1 MKQIKR
7 WSGLAL
13 TAVLLLSLTA
23 VPGVQAEEAP
33 IPITGLEQLDG
44 IQSGSYQ
51 LAADLTIPENVILT
65 VPSDVAIIID
75 LNGHTVSK
83 PSGTGRI
90 LENAGNVTINDSSA
104 EKTGLVSSYRN
115 NIGNTG
121 TMVINGGTFETHCN
135 VGGSTLYN
143 DVGGTMTINECVVNA
158 DFFAI
163 NNEGDMVING
173 GEFHSTSTNE
183 PGTFAYCVRNYA
195 NMTINDATITGIQ
208 GALASASGVL
218 TVYDGHFSTE
228 WGNSRSFYAL
238 YIAGEKD
245 VVTGYIYGGTY
256 SSPKYAI
263 YIGNDNKGGDGGI
276 NADATTFVYGGT
288 YNGGISAI
296 YRAQQTGNPYV
307 SGGTFRKGEASN
319 DAPDPV
325 VEDYMAEGCVY
336 DDTTGQVTDP
346 RIFSVAFDTERVTLS
361 QGGSM
366 MLQAT
371 VDAGADAD
379 TTVSFS
385 SDNTAVATVAPNGLL
400 TAVSAGN
407 AVITATV
414 GDKSA
419 VCPVVVVGTPQL
431 PAVDPEK
438 PVDKV
443 EVGVAGD
450 SAEVIDDTLTQ
461 VVEKVLS
468 DMDIGEAVDDTTKA
482 AIKEAVEQDKPITI
496 VIKTES
502 LSSSQVDAGDAV
514 KVEAAAGADAEV
526 AQYLDI
532 SMILQADGQEIGTL
546 NRLTRPITVQVA
558 IPEDMLADGR
568 TFCVI
573 RVHHGVAEKLNTV
586 VRDGVASFETDRFS
600 TYVLVYEDA
609 PSSGSSE
616 TSPETSAPT
625 GSSVPSAPSTPSTP
639 PTGRQN
645 MWPVVL
651 AASLL
656 ALSAA
661 LAAVAGRRNR
671 KADHVK

>member
-1 MKQIKR
+1 MKRMKR
-7 WSGLAL
+7 WGGLAVTL
-13 TAVLLLSLTA
+13 ALLLGLAA
-23 VPGVQAEEAP
+23 VPGVQAEDEP
-33 IPITGLEQLDG
+33 IQITGLEQLDG

-51 LAADLTIPENVILT
+51 LAANLTIPENVILT
-65 VPSDVAIIID
+65 VPSDVTITID

-83 PSGTGRI
+83 PTGTGRI
-90 LENAGNVTINDSSA
+90 LENAGNVTINDSSTD
-104 EKTGLVSSYRN
+104 KSGLVSAYRN
-115 NIGNTG
+115 NVGNTG

-135 VGGSTLYN
+135 VGGTTLYN
-143 DVGGTMTINECVVNA
+143 GVGGTMTINGCVVNA

-163 NNEGDMVING
+163 NNEGDMEING

-218 TVYDGHFSTE
+218 KVYDGHFSTE

-238 YIAGEKD
+238 YIAGEQD

-307 SGGTFRKGEASN
+307 SGGTFRKGEAPN
-319 DAPDPV
+319 DTPDPV
-325 VEDYMAEGCVY
+325 VEGYMAEGCVY
-336 DDTTGQVTDP
+336 DAATGKVTDP
-346 RIFSVAFDTERVTLS
+346 RIFSVAFDTELVTLAE
-361 QGGSM
+361 GGSM

-371 VDAGADAD
+371 VEAGADAD
-379 TTVSFS
+379 KTVSFS

-407 AVITATV
+407 AVITATA

-419 VCPVVVVGTPQL
+419 SCSVVVVGTPQL
-431 PAVDPEK
+431 PTVDPEK
-438 PVDKV
+438 PAEKI
-443 EVGVAGD
+443 EIGVADG

-461 VVEKVLS
+461 IVGKVLN
-468 DMDIGEAVDDTTKA
+468 DMDIGEAVDDQTKA

-496 VIKTES
+496 VIKTET
-502 LSSSQVDAGDAV
+502 LAPSQVDADDAA
-514 KVEAAAGADAEV
+514 KTEAVAGAGADV

-532 SMILQADGQEIGTL
+532 SMILQADGREIGTL
-546 NRLTRPITVQVA
+546 NRLVGSITVQVA
-558 IPEDMLADGR
+558 IPADLLADDR
-568 TFCVI
+568 VFYVV
-573 RVHHGVAEKLNTV
+573 RVHDGVAEKLDTV
-586 VRDGVASFETDRFS
+586 VQDGVASFETDRFS
-600 TYVLVYEDA
+600 TYALLYESTSLPGDSDA
-609 PSSGSSE
+609 
-616 TSPETSAPT
+616 
-625 GSSVPSAPSTPSTP
+625 SVPADSSTPSIPSTPT
-639 PTGRQN
+639 TGRQD

-651 AASLL
+651 AAVLM

-661 LAAVAGRRNR
+661 LAVVAGRRNR
-671 KADHVK
+671 KASQMK

>member
-1 MKQIKR
+1 MKRMKR
-7 WSGLAL
+7 WGGLAVTL
-13 TAVLLLSLTA
+13 ALLLGLAA
-23 VPGVQAEEAP
+23 VPGVQAEDEP
-33 IPITGLEQLDG
+33 IQITGLEQLDG

-51 LAADLTIPENVILT
+51 LAANLTIPENVILT
-65 VPSDVAIIID
+65 VPSDVTITID

-83 PSGTGRI
+83 PTGTGRI
-90 LENAGNVTINDSSA
+90 LENAGNVTINDSSTD
-104 EKTGLVSSYRN
+104 KSGLVSAYRN
-115 NIGNTG
+115 NVGNTG

-135 VGGSTLYN
+135 VGGTTLYN
-143 DVGGTMTINECVVNA
+143 GVGGTMTINGCVVNA

-163 NNEGDMVING
+163 NNEGDMEING

-208 GALASASGVL
+208 GALASASGFL
-218 TVYDGHFSTE
+218 KVYDGHFSTE

-238 YIAGEKD
+238 YIAGEQD

-307 SGGTFRKGEASN
+307 SGGTFRKGEAPN
-319 DAPDPV
+319 DTPDPV
-325 VEDYMAEGCVY
+325 VEGYMAEGCVY
-336 DDTTGQVTDP
+336 DAATGKVSDP
-346 RIFSVAFDTERVTLS
+346 RIFSVAFDTELVTLAE
-361 QGGSM
+361 GGSM

-371 VDAGADAD
+371 VEAGADAD
-379 TTVSFS
+379 KTVSFS

-419 VCPVVVVGTPQL
+419 SCSVVVVGTPQL
-431 PAVDPEK
+431 PTVDPEK
-438 PVDKV
+438 PAEKV
-443 EVGVAGD
+443 EIGVADG

-461 VVEKVLS
+461 IVGKVLN
-468 DMDIGEAVDDTTKA
+468 DMDIGEAVDDQTKA

-496 VIKTES
+496 VIKTET
-502 LSSSQVDAGDAV
+502 LAPSQVDADDAA
-514 KVEAAAGADAEV
+514 KTEAVAGAGADV

-532 SMILQADGQEIGTL
+532 SMILQADGREIGTL
-546 NRLTRPITVQVA
+546 NRLVGSITVQVA
-558 IPEDMLADGR
+558 IPADLLADDR
-568 TFCVI
+568 VFYVV
-573 RVHHGVAEKLNTV
+573 RVHDGVAEKLDTV
-586 VRDGVASFETDRFS
+586 VQDGVASFETDRFS
-600 TYVLVYEDA
+600 TYALLYESTSLPGDSDA
-609 PSSGSSE
+609 
-616 TSPETSAPT
+616 
-625 GSSVPSAPSTPSTP
+625 SVPADSSTPSIPSTPT
-639 PTGRQN
+639 TGRQD

-651 AASLL
+651 AAVLM

-661 LAAVAGRRNR
+661 LAVVAGRRNR
-671 KADHVK
+671 KASQMK

>member
-1 MKQIKR
+1 MKRMKR
-7 WSGLAL
+7 WGGLAVTL
-13 TAVLLLSLTA
+13 ALLLGLAA
-23 VPGVQAEEAP
+23 VPGVQAEDEP
-33 IPITGLEQLDG
+33 IQITGLEQLDG

-51 LAADLTIPENVILT
+51 LAANLTIPENVILT
-65 VPSDVAIIID
+65 VPSDVTITID

-83 PSGTGRI
+83 PTGTGRI
-90 LENAGNVTINDSSA
+90 LENAGNVTINDSSTD
-104 EKTGLVSSYRN
+104 KSGLVSAYRN
-115 NIGNTG
+115 NVGNTG

-135 VGGSTLYN
+135 VGGTTLYN
-143 DVGGTMTINECVVNA
+143 GVGGTMTINGCVVNA

-163 NNEGDMVING
+163 NNEGDMEING

-218 TVYDGHFSTE
+218 KVYDGHFSTE

-238 YIAGEKD
+238 YIAGEQD

-307 SGGTFRKGEASN
+307 SGGTFRKGEAPN
-319 DAPDPV
+319 DTPDPV
-325 VEDYMAEGCVY
+325 VEGYMAEGCVY
-336 DDTTGQVTDP
+336 DAATGKVSDP
-346 RIFSVAFDTERVTLS
+346 RIFSVAFDTDLVTLAE
-361 QGGSM
+361 GGSM

-371 VDAGADAD
+371 VEAGADAD
-379 TTVSFS
+379 KTVSFS

-419 VCPVVVVGTPQL
+419 SCSVVVVGTPQL
-431 PAVDPEK
+431 PTVDPEK
-438 PVDKV
+438 PAEKV
-443 EVGVAGD
+443 EIGVADG

-461 VVEKVLS
+461 IVGKVLN
-468 DMDIGEAVDDTTKA
+468 DMDIGEAVDDQTKA

-496 VIKTES
+496 VIKTET
-502 LSSSQVDAGDAV
+502 LAPSQVDADDAA
-514 KVEAAAGADAEV
+514 KTEAVAGAGADV

-532 SMILQADGQEIGTL
+532 SMILQADGREIGTL
-546 NRLTRPITVQVA
+546 NRLVGSITVQVA
-558 IPEDMLADGR
+558 IPADLLADDR
-568 TFCVI
+568 VFYVV
-573 RVHHGVAEKLNTV
+573 RVHDGVAEKLDTV
-586 VRDGVASFETDRFS
+586 VQDGVASFETDRFS
-600 TYVLVYEDA
+600 TYALLYESTSLPGDSDA
-609 PSSGSSE
+609 
-616 TSPETSAPT
+616 
-625 GSSVPSAPSTPSTP
+625 SVPADSSTPSIPSTPT
-639 PTGRQN
+639 TGRQD

-651 AASLL
+651 AAVLM

-661 LAAVAGRRNR
+661 LAVVAGRRNR
-671 KADHVK
+671 KASQMK

>member
-1 MKQIKR
+1 MKRMKR
-7 WSGLAL
+7 WGGLAVTL
-13 TAVLLLSLTA
+13 ALLLGLAA
-23 VPGVQAEEAP
+23 VPGVQAEDEP
-33 IPITGLEQLDG
+33 IQITGLEQLDG

-51 LAADLTIPENVILT
+51 LAANLTIPENVILT
-65 VPSDVAIIID
+65 VPSDVTITID

-83 PSGTGRI
+83 PTGTGRI
-90 LENAGNVTINDSSA
+90 LENAGNVTINDSSTD
-104 EKTGLVSSYRN
+104 KSGLVSAYRN
-115 NIGNTG
+115 NVGNTG

-135 VGGSTLYN
+135 VGGTTLYN
-143 DVGGTMTINECVVNA
+143 GVGGTMTINGCVVNA

-163 NNEGDMVING
+163 NNEGDMEING

-218 TVYDGHFSTE
+218 KVYDGHFSTE

-238 YIAGEKD
+238 YIAGEQD

-307 SGGTFRKGEASN
+307 SGGTFRKGEAPN
-319 DAPDPV
+319 DTPDPV
-325 VEDYMAEGCVY
+325 VEGYMAEGCVY
-336 DDTTGQVTDP
+336 DAATGKVSDP
-346 RIFSVAFDTERVTLS
+346 RIFSVAFDTELVTLAE
-361 QGGSM
+361 GGSM

-371 VDAGADAD
+371 VEAGADAD
-379 TTVSFS
+379 KTVSFS

-407 AVITATV
+407 AVITATA

-419 VCPVVVVGTPQL
+419 SCSVVVVGTPQL
-431 PAVDPEK
+431 PTVDPEK
-438 PVDKV
+438 PAEKI
-443 EVGVAGD
+443 EIGVADG

-461 VVEKVLS
+461 IVGKVLN
-468 DMDIGEAVDDTTKA
+468 DMDIGEAVDDQTKA

-496 VIKTES
+496 VIKTET
-502 LSSSQVDAGDAV
+502 LAPSQVDADDAA
-514 KVEAAAGADAEV
+514 KTEAVAGAGADV

-532 SMILQADGQEIGTL
+532 SMILQADGREIGTL
-546 NRLTRPITVQVA
+546 NRLVGSITVQVA
-558 IPEDMLADGR
+558 IPADLLADDR
-568 TFCVI
+568 VFYVV
-573 RVHHGVAEKLNTV
+573 RVHDGVAEKLDTV
-586 VRDGVASFETDRFS
+586 VQDGVASFETDRFS
-600 TYVLVYEDA
+600 TYALLYESTSLPGDSDA
-609 PSSGSSE
+609 
-616 TSPETSAPT
+616 
-625 GSSVPSAPSTPSTP
+625 SVPADSSTPSIPSTPT
-639 PTGRQN
+639 TGRQD

-651 AASLL
+651 AAVLM

-661 LAAVAGRRNR
+661 LAVVAGRRNR
-671 KADHVK
+671 KASQMK

>member
-1 MKQIKR
+1 MKRMKR
-7 WSGLAL
+7 WGGLAVTL
-13 TAVLLLSLTA
+13 ALLLGLAA
-23 VPGVQAEEAP
+23 VPGVQAEDEP
-33 IPITGLEQLDG
+33 IQITGLEQLDG

-51 LAADLTIPENVILT
+51 LAANLTIPENVILT
-65 VPSDVAIIID
+65 VPSDVTITID

-83 PSGTGRI
+83 PTGTGRI
-90 LENAGNVTINDSSA
+90 LENAGNVTINDSSTD
-104 EKTGLVSSYRN
+104 KSGLVSAYRN
-115 NIGNTG
+115 NVGNTG

-135 VGGSTLYN
+135 VGGTTLYN
-143 DVGGTMTINECVVNA
+143 GVGGTMTINGCVVNA

-163 NNEGDMVING
+163 NNEGDMEING

-218 TVYDGHFSTE
+218 KVYDGHFSTE

-238 YIAGEKD
+238 YIAGEQD

-307 SGGTFRKGEASN
+307 SGGTFRKGEAPN
-319 DAPDPV
+319 DTPDPV
-325 VEDYMAEGCVY
+325 VEGYMAEGCVY
-336 DDTTGQVTDP
+336 DAATGKVSDP
-346 RIFSVAFDTERVTLS
+346 RIFSVAFDTELVTLAE
-361 QGGSM
+361 GGSM

-371 VDAGADAD
+371 VEAGADAD
-379 TTVSFS
+379 KTVSFS

-407 AVITATV
+407 AVITATA

-419 VCPVVVVGTPQL
+419 SCSVVVVGTPQL
-431 PAVDPEK
+431 PTVDPEK
-438 PVDKV
+438 PAEKV
-443 EVGVAGD
+443 EIGVADG

-461 VVEKVLS
+461 IVGKVLN
-468 DMDIGEAVDDTTKA
+468 DMDIGEAVDDQTKA

-496 VIKTES
+496 VIKTET
-502 LSSSQVDAGDAV
+502 LAPSQVDADDAA
-514 KVEAAAGADAEV
+514 KTEAVAGAGAEV

-532 SMILQADGQEIGTL
+532 SMILQADGREIGTL
-546 NRLTRPITVQVA
+546 NRLVGSITVQVA
-558 IPEDMLADGR
+558 IPADLLADDR
-568 TFCVI
+568 VFYVV
-573 RVHHGVAEKLNTV
+573 RVHDGVAEKLDTV
-586 VRDGVASFETDRFS
+586 VQDGVASFETDRFS
-600 TYVLVYEDA
+600 TYALLYESTSLPGDSDA
-609 PSSGSSE
+609 
-616 TSPETSAPT
+616 
-625 GSSVPSAPSTPSTP
+625 SVPADSSTPSIPSTPT
-639 PTGRQN
+639 TGRQD

-651 AASLL
+651 AAVLM

-661 LAAVAGRRNR
+661 LAVVAGRRNR
-671 KADHVK
+671 KASQMK

>member
-1 MKQIKR
+1 MKR
-7 WSGLAL
+7 WGGLAVTL
-13 TAVLLLSLTA
+13 ALLLGLAA
-23 VPGVQAEEAP
+23 VPGVQAEDEP
-33 IPITGLEQLDG
+33 IQITGLEQLDG

-51 LAADLTIPENVILT
+51 LAANLTIPENVILT
-65 VPSDVAIIID
+65 VPSDVTITID

-83 PSGTGRI
+83 PTGTGRI
-90 LENAGNVTINDSSA
+90 LENAGNVTINDSSTD
-104 EKTGLVSSYRN
+104 KSGLVSAYRN
-115 NIGNTG
+115 NVGNTG

-135 VGGSTLYN
+135 VGGTTLYN
-143 DVGGTMTINECVVNA
+143 GVGGTMTINGCVVNA

-163 NNEGDMVING
+163 NNEGDMEING

-218 TVYDGHFSTE
+218 KVYDGHFSTE

-238 YIAGEKD
+238 YIAGEQD

-307 SGGTFRKGEASN
+307 SGGTFRKGEAPN
-319 DAPDPV
+319 DTPDPV
-325 VEDYMAEGCVY
+325 VEGYMAEGCVY
-336 DDTTGQVTDP
+336 DAATGKVTDP
-346 RIFSVAFDTERVTLS
+346 RIFSVAFDTELVTLAE
-361 QGGSM
+361 GGSM

-371 VDAGADAD
+371 VEAGADAD
-379 TTVSFS
+379 KTVSFS

-407 AVITATV
+407 AVITATA

-419 VCPVVVVGTPQL
+419 SCSVVVVGTPQL
-431 PAVDPEK
+431 PTVDPEK
-438 PVDKV
+438 PAEKV
-443 EVGVAGD
+443 EIGVADG

-461 VVEKVLS
+461 IVGKVLN
-468 DMDIGEAVDDTTKA
+468 DMDIGEAVDDQTKA

-496 VIKTES
+496 VIKTET
-502 LSSSQVDAGDAV
+502 LAPSQVDADDAA
-514 KVEAAAGADAEV
+514 KTEAVAGAGADV

-532 SMILQADGQEIGTL
+532 SMILQADGREIGTL
-546 NRLTRPITVQVA
+546 NRLVGSITVQVA
-558 IPEDMLADGR
+558 IPADLLADDR
-568 TFCVI
+568 VFYVV
-573 RVHHGVAEKLNTV
+573 RVHDGVAEKLDTV
-586 VRDGVASFETDRFS
+586 VQDGVASFETDRFS
-600 TYVLVYEDA
+600 TYALLYESTSLPGDSDA
-609 PSSGSSE
+609 
-616 TSPETSAPT
+616 
-625 GSSVPSAPSTPSTP
+625 SVPADSSTPSIPSTPT
-639 PTGRQN
+639 TGRQD

-651 AASLL
+651 AAVLM

-661 LAAVAGRRNR
+661 LAVVAGRRNR
-671 KADHVK
+671 KASQMK

>member
-1 MKQIKR
+1 MKRMKR
-7 WSGLAL
+7 WGGLAVTL
-13 TAVLLLSLTA
+13 ALLLGLAA
-23 VPGVQAEEAP
+23 VPGVQAEDEP
-33 IPITGLEQLDG
+33 IQITGLEQLDG

-51 LAADLTIPENVILT
+51 LAANLTIPENVILT
-65 VPSDVAIIID
+65 VPSDVTITID

-83 PSGTGRI
+83 PTGTGRI
-90 LENAGNVTINDSSA
+90 LENAGNVTINDSSTD
-104 EKTGLVSSYRN
+104 KSGLVSAYRN
-115 NIGNTG
+115 NVGNTG

-135 VGGSTLYN
+135 VGGTTLYN
-143 DVGGTMTINECVVNA
+143 GVGGTMTINGCVVNA

-163 NNEGDMVING
+163 NNEGDMEING

-218 TVYDGHFSTE
+218 KVYDGHFSTE

-238 YIAGEKD
+238 YIAGEQD

-307 SGGTFRKGEASN
+307 SGGTFRKGEAPN
-319 DAPDPV
+319 DTPDPV
-325 VEDYMAEGCVY
+325 VEGYMAEGCVY
-336 DDTTGQVTDP
+336 DAATGKVTDP
-346 RIFSVAFDTERVTLS
+346 RIFSVAFDTELVTLAE
-361 QGGSM
+361 GGSM

-371 VDAGADAD
+371 VEAGADAD
-379 TTVSFS
+379 KTVSFS

-407 AVITATV
+407 AVITATA

-419 VCPVVVVGTPQL
+419 SCSVVVVGTPQL
-431 PAVDPEK
+431 PTVDPEK
-438 PVDKV
+438 PAEKI
-443 EVGVAGD
+443 EIGVADG

-461 VVEKVLS
+461 IVGKVLN
-468 DMDIGEAVDDTTKA
+468 DMDIGEAVDDQTKA

-496 VIKTES
+496 VIKTET
-502 LSSSQVDAGDAV
+502 LAPSQVDADDAA
-514 KVEAAAGADAEV
+514 KTEAVAGAGAEV

-532 SMILQADGQEIGTL
+532 SMILQADGREIGTL
-546 NRLTRPITVQVA
+546 NRLVGSITVQVA
-558 IPEDMLADGR
+558 IPADLLADDR
-568 TFCVI
+568 VFYVV
-573 RVHHGVAEKLNTV
+573 RVHDGVAEKLDTV
-586 VRDGVASFETDRFS
+586 VQDGVASFETDRFS
-600 TYVLVYEDA
+600 TYALLYESTSLPGDSDA
-609 PSSGSSE
+609 
-616 TSPETSAPT
+616 
-625 GSSVPSAPSTPSTP
+625 SVPADSSTPSIPSTPT
-639 PTGRQN
+639 TGRQD

-651 AASLL
+651 AAVLM

-661 LAAVAGRRNR
+661 LAVVAGRRNR
-671 KADHVK
+671 KASQMK

>member
-1 MKQIKR
+1 MKRMKR
-7 WSGLAL
+7 WGGLAVTL
-13 TAVLLLSLTA
+13 ALLLGLAA
-23 VPGVQAEEAP
+23 VPGVQAEDEP
-33 IPITGLEQLDG
+33 IQITGLEQLDG

-51 LAADLTIPENVILT
+51 LAANLTIPENVILT
-65 VPSDVAIIID
+65 VPSDVTITID

-83 PSGTGRI
+83 PTGTGRI
-90 LENAGNVTINDSSA
+90 LENAGNVTINDSSTD
-104 EKTGLVSSYRN
+104 KSGLVSAYRN
-115 NIGNTG
+115 NVGNTG

-135 VGGSTLYN
+135 VGGTTLYN
-143 DVGGTMTINECVVNA
+143 GVGGTMTINGCVVNA

-163 NNEGDMVING
+163 NNEGDMEING

-218 TVYDGHFSTE
+218 KVYDGHFSTE

-238 YIAGEKD
+238 YIAGEQD

-288 YNGGISAI
+288 YNGGISAT

-307 SGGTFRKGEASN
+307 SGGTFRKGEAPN
-319 DAPDPV
+319 DTPDPV
-325 VEDYMAEGCVY
+325 VEGYMAEGCVY
-336 DDTTGQVTDP
+336 DAATGKVSDP
-346 RIFSVAFDTERVTLS
+346 RIFSVAFDTELVTLAE
-361 QGGSM
+361 GGSM

-371 VDAGADAD
+371 VEAGADAD
-379 TTVSFS
+379 KTVSFS

-419 VCPVVVVGTPQL
+419 SCSVVVVGTPQL
-431 PAVDPEK
+431 PTVDPEK
-438 PVDKV
+438 PAEKV
-443 EVGVAGD
+443 EIGVADG

-461 VVEKVLS
+461 IVGKVLN
-468 DMDIGEAVDDTTKA
+468 DMDIGEAVDDQTKA

-496 VIKTES
+496 VIKTET
-502 LSSSQVDAGDAV
+502 LAPSQVDADDAA
-514 KVEAAAGADAEV
+514 KTEAVAGAGADV

-532 SMILQADGQEIGTL
+532 SMILQADGREIGTL
-546 NRLTRPITVQVA
+546 NRLVGSITVQVA
-558 IPEDMLADGR
+558 IPADLLADDR
-568 TFCVI
+568 VFYVV
-573 RVHHGVAEKLNTV
+573 RVHDGVAEKLDTV
-586 VRDGVASFETDRFS
+586 VQDGVASFETDRFS
-600 TYVLVYEDA
+600 TYALLYESTSLPGDSDA
-609 PSSGSSE
+609 
-616 TSPETSAPT
+616 
-625 GSSVPSAPSTPSTP
+625 SVPADSSTPSIPSTPT
-639 PTGRQN
+639 TGRQD

-651 AASLL
+651 AAVLM

-661 LAAVAGRRNR
+661 LAVVAGRRNR
-671 KADHVK
+671 KASQMK

>member
-1 MKQIKR
+1 MKRMKR
-7 WSGLAL
+7 WGGLAVTL
-13 TAVLLLSLTA
+13 ALLLGLAA
-23 VPGVQAEEAP
+23 VPGVQAEDEP
-33 IPITGLEQLDG
+33 IQITGLEQLDG

-51 LAADLTIPENVILT
+51 LAANLTIPENVILT
-65 VPSDVAIIID
+65 VPSDVTITID

-83 PSGTGRI
+83 PTGTGRI
-90 LENAGNVTINDSSA
+90 LENAGNVTINDSSTD
-104 EKTGLVSSYRN
+104 KSGLVSAYRN
-115 NIGNTG
+115 NVGNTG

-135 VGGSTLYN
+135 VGGTTLYN
-143 DVGGTMTINECVVNA
+143 GVGGTMTINGCVVNA

-163 NNEGDMVING
+163 NNEGDMEING

-218 TVYDGHFSTE
+218 KVYDGHFSTE

-238 YIAGEKD
+238 YIAGEQD

-307 SGGTFRKGEASN
+307 SGGTFRKGEAPN
-319 DAPDPV
+319 DTADPV
-325 VEDYMAEGCVY
+325 VEGYMAEGCVY
-336 DDTTGQVTDP
+336 DAATGKVSDP
-346 RIFSVAFDTERVTLS
+346 RIFSVAFDTELVTLAE
-361 QGGSM
+361 GGSM

-371 VDAGADAD
+371 VEAGADAD
-379 TTVSFS
+379 KTVSFS

-419 VCPVVVVGTPQL
+419 SCSVVVVGTPQL
-431 PAVDPEK
+431 PTVDPEK
-438 PVDKV
+438 PAEKV
-443 EVGVAGD
+443 EIGVADG

-461 VVEKVLS
+461 IVGKVLN
-468 DMDIGEAVDDTTKA
+468 DMDIGEAVDDQTKA

-496 VIKTES
+496 VIKTET
-502 LSSSQVDAGDAV
+502 LAPSQVDADDAA
-514 KVEAAAGADAEV
+514 KTEAVAGAGADV

-532 SMILQADGQEIGTL
+532 SMILQADGREIGTL
-546 NRLTRPITVQVA
+546 NRLVGSITVQVA
-558 IPEDMLADGR
+558 IPADLLADDR
-568 TFCVI
+568 VFYVV
-573 RVHHGVAEKLNTV
+573 RVHDGVAEKLDTV
-586 VRDGVASFETDRFS
+586 VQDGVASFETDRFS
-600 TYVLVYEDA
+600 TYALLYESTSLPGDSDA
-609 PSSGSSE
+609 
-616 TSPETSAPT
+616 
-625 GSSVPSAPSTPSTP
+625 SVPADSSTPSIPSTPT
-639 PTGRQN
+639 TGRQD

-651 AASLL
+651 AAVLM

-661 LAAVAGRRNR
+661 LAVVAGRRNR
-671 KADHVK
+671 KASQMK

>member
-1 MKQIKR
+1 MKRMKR
-7 WSGLAL
+7 WGGLAVTL
-13 TAVLLLSLTA
+13 ALLLGLAA
-23 VPGVQAEEAP
+23 VPGVQAEDEP
-33 IPITGLEQLDG
+33 IQITGLEQLDG

-51 LAADLTIPENVILT
+51 LAANLTIPENVILT
-65 VPSDVAIIID
+65 VPSDVTITID

-83 PSGTGRI
+83 PTGTGRI
-90 LENAGNVTINDSSA
+90 LENAGNVTINDSSTD
-104 EKTGLVSSYRN
+104 KSGLVSAYRN
-115 NIGNTG
+115 NVGNTG

-135 VGGSTLYN
+135 VGGTTLYN
-143 DVGGTMTINECVVNA
+143 GVGGTMTINGCVVNA

-163 NNEGDMVING
+163 NNEGDMEING

-218 TVYDGHFSTE
+218 KVYDGHFSTE

-238 YIAGEKD
+238 YIAGEQD

-307 SGGTFRKGEASN
+307 SGGTFRKGEAPN
-319 DAPDPV
+319 DTPDPV
-325 VEDYMAEGCVY
+325 VEGYMAEGCVY
-336 DDTTGQVTDP
+336 DAATGKVSDP
-346 RIFSVAFDTERVTLS
+346 RIFSVAFDTELVTLAE
-361 QGGSM
+361 GGSM

-371 VDAGADAD
+371 VEAGADAD
-379 TTVSFS
+379 KTVSFS

-419 VCPVVVVGTPQL
+419 SCSVVVVGTPQL
-431 PAVDPEK
+431 PTVDPEK
-438 PVDKV
+438 PAEKV
-443 EVGVAGD
+443 EIGVADG

-461 VVEKVLS
+461 IVGKVLN
-468 DMDIGEAVDDTTKA
+468 DMDIGEAVDDQTKA

-496 VIKTES
+496 VIKTET
-502 LSSSQVDAGDAV
+502 LAPSQVDADDAA
-514 KVEAAAGADAEV
+514 KTEAVAGAGADV

-532 SMILQADGQEIGTL
+532 SMILQADGRELGTL
-546 NRLTRPITVQVA
+546 NRLVGSITVQVA
-558 IPEDMLADGR
+558 IPADLLADDR
-568 TFCVI
+568 VFYVV
-573 RVHHGVAEKLNTV
+573 RVHDGVAEKLDTV
-586 VRDGVASFETDRFS
+586 VQDGVASFETDRFS
-600 TYVLVYEDA
+600 TYALLYESTSLPGDSDA
-609 PSSGSSE
+609 
-616 TSPETSAPT
+616 
-625 GSSVPSAPSTPSTP
+625 SVPADSSTPSIPSTPT
-639 PTGRQN
+639 TGRQD

-651 AASLL
+651 AAVLM

-661 LAAVAGRRNR
+661 LAVVAGRRNR
-671 KADHVK
+671 KASQMK

>member
-1 MKQIKR
+1 MKRMKR
-7 WSGLAL
+7 WGGLAVTL
-13 TAVLLLSLTA
+13 ALLLGLAA
-23 VPGVQAEEAP
+23 VPGVQAEDEP
-33 IPITGLEQLDG
+33 IQITGLEQLDG

-51 LAADLTIPENVILT
+51 LAANLTIPENVILT
-65 VPSDVAIIID
+65 VPSDVTITID

-83 PSGTGRI
+83 PTGTGRI
-90 LENAGNVTINDSSA
+90 LENAGNVTINDSSTD
-104 EKTGLVSSYRN
+104 KSGLVSAYRN
-115 NIGNTG
+115 NVGNTG

-135 VGGSTLYN
+135 VGGTTLYN
-143 DVGGTMTINECVVNA
+143 GVGGTMTINGCVVNA

-163 NNEGDMVING
+163 NNEGDMEING

-218 TVYDGHFSTE
+218 KVYDGHFSTE

-238 YIAGEKD
+238 YIAGEQD

-307 SGGTFRKGEASN
+307 SGGTFRKGEAPN
-319 DAPDPV
+319 DTPDPV
-325 VEDYMAEGCVY
+325 VEGYMAEGCVY
-336 DDTTGQVTDP
+336 DAATGKVSDP
-346 RIFSVAFDTERVTLS
+346 RIFSVAFDTELVTLAE
-361 QGGSM
+361 GGSM

-371 VDAGADAD
+371 VEAGADAD
-379 TTVSFS
+379 KTVSFS

-419 VCPVVVVGTPQL
+419 SCSVVVVGTPQL
-431 PAVDPEK
+431 PTVDPEK
-438 PVDKV
+438 PAEKV
-443 EVGVAGD
+443 EIGVADG

-461 VVEKVLS
+461 IVGKVLN
-468 DMDIGEAVDDTTKA
+468 DMDIGEAVDDQTKA

-496 VIKTES
+496 VIKTET
-502 LSSSQVDAGDAV
+502 LAPSQVDADDAA
-514 KVEAAAGADAEV
+514 KTEAVAGAGADV

-532 SMILQADGQEIGTL
+532 SMILQADGREIGTL
-546 NRLTRPITVQVA
+546 NRLVGSITVQVA
-558 IPEDMLADGR
+558 IPADLLADDR
-568 TFCVI
+568 VFYVV
-573 RVHHGVAEKLNTV
+573 RVHDGVAEKLDTV
-586 VRDGVASFETDRFS
+586 VQDGVASFETDRFS
-600 TYVLVYEDA
+600 TYALLYESTSLPGDSDA
-609 PSSGSSE
+609 
-616 TSPETSAPT
+616 
-625 GSSVPSAPSTPSTP
+625 SVPARFVHAFDPLDSDH
-639 PTGRQN
+639 R
-645 MWPVVL
+645 
-651 AASLL
+651 AAGY
-656 ALSAA
+656 
-661 LAAVAGRRNR
+661 VAGRSGRCLDGSECCLGGSR
-671 KADHVK
+671 RPPEP

>member
-1 MKQIKR
+1 MKRMKR
-7 WSGLAL
+7 WGGLAVTL
-13 TAVLLLSLTA
+13 ALLLGLAA
-23 VPGVQAEEAP
+23 VPGVQAEDEP
-33 IPITGLEQLDG
+33 IQITGLEQLDG

-51 LAADLTIPENVILT
+51 LAANLTIPENVILT
-65 VPSDVAIIID
+65 VPSDVTITID

-83 PSGTGRI
+83 PTGTGRI
-90 LENAGNVTINDSSA
+90 LENAGNVTINDSSTD
-104 EKTGLVSSYRN
+104 KSGLVSAYRN
-115 NIGNTG
+115 NVGNTG

-135 VGGSTLYN
+135 VGGTTLYN
-143 DVGGTMTINECVVNA
+143 GVGGTMTINGCVVNA

-163 NNEGDMVING
+163 NNEGDMEING

-195 NMTINDATITGIQ
+195 KMTINDATITGIQ

-218 TVYDGHFSTE
+218 KVYDGHFSTE

-238 YIAGEKD
+238 YIAGEQD

-307 SGGTFRKGEASN
+307 SGGTFRKGEAPN
-319 DAPDPV
+319 DTPDPV
-325 VEDYMAEGCVY
+325 VEGYMAEGCVY
-336 DDTTGQVTDP
+336 DAATGKVTDP
-346 RIFSVAFDTERVTLS
+346 RIFSVAFDTELVTLAE
-361 QGGSM
+361 GGSM

-371 VDAGADAD
+371 VEAGADAD
-379 TTVSFS
+379 KTVSFS

-407 AVITATV
+407 AVITATA

-419 VCPVVVVGTPQL
+419 SCSVVVVGTPQL
-431 PAVDPEK
+431 PTVDPEK
-438 PVDKV
+438 PAEKV
-443 EVGVAGD
+443 EIGVADG

-461 VVEKVLS
+461 IVGKVLN
-468 DMDIGEAVDDTTKA
+468 DMDIGEAVDDQTKA

-496 VIKTES
+496 VIKTET
-502 LSSSQVDAGDAV
+502 LAPSQVDADDAA
-514 KVEAAAGADAEV
+514 KTEAVAGAGADV

-532 SMILQADGQEIGTL
+532 SMILQADGREIGTL
-546 NRLTRPITVQVA
+546 NRLVGSITVQVA
-558 IPEDMLADGR
+558 IPADLLADDR
-568 TFCVI
+568 VFYVV
-573 RVHHGVAEKLNTV
+573 RVHDGVAEKLDTV
-586 VRDGVASFETDRFS
+586 VQDGVASFETDRFS
-600 TYVLVYEDA
+600 TYALLYESTSLPGDSDA
-609 PSSGSSE
+609 
-616 TSPETSAPT
+616 
-625 GSSVPSAPSTPSTP
+625 SVPADSSTPSIPSTPT
-639 PTGRQN
+639 TGRQD

-651 AASLL
+651 AAVLM

-661 LAAVAGRRNR
+661 LAVVAGRRNR
-671 KADHVK
+671 KASQMK

>member
-1 MKQIKR
+1 MKRMKR
-7 WSGLAL
+7 WVGLAVTL
-13 TAVLLLSLTA
+13 ALLLGLAA
-23 VPGVQAEEAP
+23 VPGVQAEDEP
-33 IPITGLEQLDG
+33 IQITGLEQLDG

-51 LAADLTIPENVILT
+51 LAANLTIPENVILT
-65 VPSDVAIIID
+65 VPSDVTITID

-83 PSGTGRI
+83 PTGTGRI
-90 LENAGNVTINDSSA
+90 LENAGNVTINDSSTD
-104 EKTGLVSSYRN
+104 KSGLVSAYRN
-115 NIGNTG
+115 NVGNTG

-135 VGGSTLYN
+135 VGGTTLYN
-143 DVGGTMTINECVVNA
+143 GVGGTMTINGCVVNA

-163 NNEGDMVING
+163 NNEGDMEING

-218 TVYDGHFSTE
+218 KVYDGHFSTE

-238 YIAGEKD
+238 YIAGEQD

-307 SGGTFRKGEASN
+307 SGGTFRKGEAPN
-319 DAPDPV
+319 DTPDPV
-325 VEDYMAEGCVY
+325 VEGYMAEGCVY
-336 DDTTGQVTDP
+336 DAATGKVSDP
-346 RIFSVAFDTERVTLS
+346 RIFSVAFDTELVTLAE
-361 QGGSM
+361 GGSM

-371 VDAGADAD
+371 VEAGADAD
-379 TTVSFS
+379 KTVSFS

-419 VCPVVVVGTPQL
+419 SCSVVVVGTPQL
-431 PAVDPEK
+431 PTVDPEK
-438 PVDKV
+438 PAEKV
-443 EVGVAGD
+443 EIGVADG

-461 VVEKVLS
+461 IVGKVLN
-468 DMDIGEAVDDTTKA
+468 DMDIGEAVDDQTKA

-496 VIKTES
+496 VIKTET
-502 LSSSQVDAGDAV
+502 LAPSQVDADDAA
-514 KVEAAAGADAEV
+514 KTEAVAGAGADV

-532 SMILQADGQEIGTL
+532 SMILQADGREIGTL
-546 NRLTRPITVQVA
+546 NRLVGSITVQVA
-558 IPEDMLADGR
+558 IPADLLADDR
-568 TFCVI
+568 VFYVV
-573 RVHHGVAEKLNTV
+573 RVHDGVAEKLDTV
-586 VRDGVASFETDRFS
+586 VQDGVASFETDRFS
-600 TYVLVYEDA
+600 TYALLYESTSLPGDSDA
-609 PSSGSSE
+609 
-616 TSPETSAPT
+616 
-625 GSSVPSAPSTPSTP
+625 SVPADSSTPSIPSTPT
-639 PTGRQN
+639 TGRQD

-651 AASLL
+651 AAVLM

-661 LAAVAGRRNR
+661 LAVVAGRRNR
-671 KADHVK
+671 KASQMK

>member
-1 MKQIKR
+1 MKRMKR
-7 WSGLAL
+7 WGGLAVTL
-13 TAVLLLSLTA
+13 ALLLGLAA
-23 VPGVQAEEAP
+23 VPGVQAEDEP
-33 IPITGLEQLDG
+33 IQITGLEQLDG

-51 LAADLTIPENVILT
+51 LAANLTIPENVILT
-65 VPSDVAIIID
+65 VPSDVTITID

-83 PSGTGRI
+83 PTGTGRI
-90 LENAGNVTINDSSA
+90 LENAGNVTINDSSTD
-104 EKTGLVSSYRN
+104 KSGLVSAYRN
-115 NIGNTG
+115 NVGNTG

-135 VGGSTLYN
+135 VGGTTLYN
-143 DVGGTMTINECVVNA
+143 GVGGTMTINGCVVNA

-163 NNEGDMVING
+163 NNEGDMEING

-218 TVYDGHFSTE
+218 KVYDGHFSTE

-238 YIAGEKD
+238 YIAGEQD

-307 SGGTFRKGEASN
+307 SGGTFRKGEAPN
-319 DAPDPV
+319 DTPDPV
-325 VEDYMAEGCVY
+325 VEGYMAEGCVY
-336 DDTTGQVTDP
+336 DAATGKVTDP
-346 RIFSVAFDTERVTLS
+346 RIFSVAFDTELVTLAE
-361 QGGSM
+361 GGSM

-371 VDAGADAD
+371 VEAGADAD
-379 TTVSFS
+379 KTVSFS

-407 AVITATV
+407 AVITATA

-419 VCPVVVVGTPQL
+419 SCSVVVVGTPQL
-431 PAVDPEK
+431 PTVDPEK
-438 PVDKV
+438 PAEKV
-443 EVGVAGD
+443 EIGVADG

-461 VVEKVLS
+461 IVGKVLN
-468 DMDIGEAVDDTTKA
+468 DMDIGEAVDDQTKA

-496 VIKTES
+496 VIKTET
-502 LSSSQVDAGDAV
+502 LAPSQVDADDAA
-514 KVEAAAGADAEV
+514 KTEAVAGAGAEV

-532 SMILQADGQEIGTL
+532 SMILQADGREIGTL
-546 NRLTRPITVQVA
+546 NRLVGSITVQVA
-558 IPEDMLADGR
+558 IPADLLADDR
-568 TFCVI
+568 VFYVV
-573 RVHHGVAEKLNTV
+573 RVHDGVAEKLDTV
-586 VRDGVASFETDRFS
+586 VQDGVASFETDRFS
-600 TYVLVYEDA
+600 TYALLYESTSLPGDSDA
-609 PSSGSSE
+609 
-616 TSPETSAPT
+616 
-625 GSSVPSAPSTPSTP
+625 SVPADSSTPSIPSTPT
-639 PTGRQN
+639 TGRQD

-651 AASLL
+651 AAVLM

-661 LAAVAGRRNR
+661 LAVVAGRRNR
-671 KADHVK
+671 KASQMK

>member
-1 MKQIKR
+1 MKRMKR
-7 WSGLAL
+7 WGGLAVTL
-13 TAVLLLSLTA
+13 ALLLGLAA
-23 VPGVQAEEAP
+23 VPGVQAEDEP
-33 IPITGLEQLDG
+33 IQITGLEQLDG

-51 LAADLTIPENVILT
+51 LAANLTIPENVILT
-65 VPSDVAIIID
+65 VPSDVTITID

-83 PSGTGRI
+83 PTGTGRI
-90 LENAGNVTINDSSA
+90 LENAGNVTINDSS
-104 EKTGLVSSYRN
+104 TDTSGLVSAYRN
-115 NIGNTG
+115 TVGNTG

-135 VGGSTLYN
+135 VGGTTLYN
-143 DVGGTMTINECVVNA
+143 GVGGTMTINGCVVNA

-163 NNEGDMVING
+163 NNEGDMEING

-218 TVYDGHFSTE
+218 KVYDGHFSTE

-238 YIAGEKD
+238 YIAGEQD

-307 SGGTFRKGEASN
+307 SGGTFRKGEAPN
-319 DAPDPV
+319 DTPDPV
-325 VEDYMAEGCVY
+325 VEGYMAEGCVY
-336 DDTTGQVTDP
+336 DAATGKVSDP
-346 RIFSVAFDTERVTLS
+346 RIFSVAFDTELVTLAE
-361 QGGSM
+361 GGSM

-371 VDAGADAD
+371 VEAGADAD
-379 TTVSFS
+379 KTVSFS

-419 VCPVVVVGTPQL
+419 SCSVVVVGTPQL
-431 PAVDPEK
+431 PTVDPEK
-438 PVDKV
+438 PAEKV
-443 EVGVAGD
+443 EIGVADG

-461 VVEKVLS
+461 IVGKVLN
-468 DMDIGEAVDDTTKA
+468 DMDIGEAVDDQTKA

-496 VIKTES
+496 VIKTET
-502 LSSSQVDAGDAV
+502 LAPSQVDADDAA
-514 KVEAAAGADAEV
+514 KTEAVAGAGADV

-532 SMILQADGQEIGTL
+532 SMILQADGREIGTL
-546 NRLTRPITVQVA
+546 NRLVGSITVQVA
-558 IPEDMLADGR
+558 IPADLLADDR
-568 TFCVI
+568 VFYVV
-573 RVHHGVAEKLNTV
+573 RVHDGVAEKLDTV
-586 VRDGVASFETDRFS
+586 VQDGVASFETDRFS
-600 TYVLVYEDA
+600 TYALLYESTSLPGDSDA
-609 PSSGSSE
+609 
-616 TSPETSAPT
+616 
-625 GSSVPSAPSTPSTP
+625 SVPADSSTPSIPSTPT
-639 PTGRQN
+639 TGRQD

-651 AASLL
+651 AAVLM

-661 LAAVAGRRNR
+661 LAVVAGRRNR
-671 KADHVK
+671 KASQMK

>member
-1 MKQIKR
+1 MKRMKR
-7 WSGLAL
+7 WGGLAVTL
-13 TAVLLLSLTA
+13 ALLLGLAA
-23 VPGVQAEEAP
+23 VPGVQAEDEP
-33 IPITGLEQLDG
+33 IQITGLEQLDG

-51 LAADLTIPENVILT
+51 LAANLTIPENVILT
-65 VPSDVAIIID
+65 VPSDVTITID

-83 PSGTGRI
+83 PTVTGRI
-90 LENAGNVTINDSSA
+90 LENAGNVTINDSSTD
-104 EKTGLVSSYRN
+104 KSGLVSAYRN
-115 NIGNTG
+115 NVGNTG

-135 VGGSTLYN
+135 VGGTTLYN
-143 DVGGTMTINECVVNA
+143 GVGGTMTINGCVVNA

-163 NNEGDMVING
+163 NNEGDMEING

-218 TVYDGHFSTE
+218 KVYDGHFSTE

-238 YIAGEKD
+238 YIAGEQD

-307 SGGTFRKGEASN
+307 SGGTFRKGEAPN
-319 DAPDPV
+319 DTPDPV
-325 VEDYMAEGCVY
+325 VEGYMAEGCVY
-336 DDTTGQVTDP
+336 DAATGKVSDP
-346 RIFSVAFDTERVTLS
+346 RIFSVAFDTELVTLAE
-361 QGGSM
+361 GGSM

-371 VDAGADAD
+371 VEAGADAD
-379 TTVSFS
+379 KTVSFS

-419 VCPVVVVGTPQL
+419 SCSVVVVGTPQL
-431 PAVDPEK
+431 PTVDPEK
-438 PVDKV
+438 PAEKV
-443 EVGVAGD
+443 EIGVADG

-461 VVEKVLS
+461 IVGKVLN
-468 DMDIGEAVDDTTKA
+468 DMDIGEAVDDQTKA

-496 VIKTES
+496 VIKTET
-502 LSSSQVDAGDAV
+502 LAPSQVDADDAA
-514 KVEAAAGADAEV
+514 KTEAVAGAGADV

-532 SMILQADGQEIGTL
+532 SMILQADGREIGTL
-546 NRLTRPITVQVA
+546 NRLVGSITVQVA
-558 IPEDMLADGR
+558 IPADLLADDR
-568 TFCVI
+568 VFYVV
-573 RVHHGVAEKLNTV
+573 RVHDGVAEKLDTV
-586 VRDGVASFETDRFS
+586 VQDGVASFETDRFS
-600 TYVLVYEDA
+600 TYALLYESTSLPGDSDA
-609 PSSGSSE
+609 
-616 TSPETSAPT
+616 
-625 GSSVPSAPSTPSTP
+625 SVPADSSTPSIPSTPT
-639 PTGRQN
+639 TGRQD

-651 AASLL
+651 AAVLM

-661 LAAVAGRRNR
+661 LAVVAGRRNR
-671 KADHVK
+671 KASQMK

>member
-1 MKQIKR
+1 MKRMKR
-7 WSGLAL
+7 WGGLAVTL
-13 TAVLLLSLTA
+13 ALLLGLAA
-23 VPGVQAEEAP
+23 VPGVQAEDEP
-33 IPITGLEQLDG
+33 IQITGLEQLDG

-51 LAADLTIPENVILT
+51 LAANLTIPENVILT
-65 VPSDVAIIID
+65 VPSDVTITID

-83 PSGTGRI
+83 PTGTGRI
-90 LENAGNVTINDSSA
+90 LENAGNVTINDSSTD
-104 EKTGLVSSYRN
+104 KSGLVSAYRN
-115 NIGNTG
+115 NVGNTG

-135 VGGSTLYN
+135 VGGTTLYN
-143 DVGGTMTINECVVNA
+143 GVGGTMTINGCVVNA

-163 NNEGDMVING
+163 NNEGDMEING

-218 TVYDGHFSTE
+218 KVYDGHFSTE

-238 YIAGEKD
+238 YIAGEQD

-307 SGGTFRKGEASN
+307 SGGTFRKGEAPN
-319 DAPDPV
+319 DTPDPV
-325 VEDYMAEGCVY
+325 VEGYMAEGCVY
-336 DDTTGQVTDP
+336 DAATGKVSDP
-346 RIFSVAFDTERVTLS
+346 RIFSVAFDTELVTLAE
-361 QGGSM
+361 GGSM

-371 VDAGADAD
+371 VEAGADAD
-379 TTVSFS
+379 KTVSFS

-419 VCPVVVVGTPQL
+419 SCSVVVVGTPQL
-431 PAVDPEK
+431 PTVDPEK
-438 PVDKV
+438 PAEKV
-443 EVGVAGD
+443 EIGVADG

-461 VVEKVLS
+461 IVGKVLN
-468 DMDIGEAVDDTTKA
+468 DMDIGEAVDDQTKA

-496 VIKTES
+496 VIKTET
-502 LSSSQVDAGDAV
+502 LAPSQVDADDAA
-514 KVEAAAGADAEV
+514 KTEAVAGAGADV

-532 SMILQADGQEIGTL
+532 SMILQADGREIGTL
-546 NRLTRPITVQVA
+546 NRLVGSITVQVA
-558 IPEDMLADGR
+558 IPADLLADDR
-568 TFCVI
+568 VFYVV
-573 RVHHGVAEKLNTV
+573 RVHDGVAEKLDTV
-586 VRDGVASFETDRFS
+586 VQDGVASFETDRFS
-600 TYVLVYEDA
+600 TYALLYESTSLPGDSDA
-609 PSSGSSE
+609 
-616 TSPETSAPT
+616 
-625 GSSVPSAPSTPSTP
+625 SVPADSSTPSIPSTPT
-639 PTGRQN
+639 TGRQD

-651 AASLL
+651 AAVLM

-661 LAAVAGRRNR
+661 LAVVAGRRNR
-671 KADHVK
+671 KASQMK

>member
-1 MKQIKR
+1 MKRMKR
-7 WSGLAL
+7 WGGLAVTL
-13 TAVLLLSLTA
+13 ALLLGLAA
-23 VPGVQAEEAP
+23 VPGVQAEDEP
-33 IPITGLEQLDG
+33 IQITGLEQLDG

-51 LAADLTIPENVILT
+51 LAANLTIPENVILT
-65 VPSDVAIIID
+65 VPSDVTITID

-83 PSGTGRI
+83 PTGTGRI
-90 LENAGNVTINDSSA
+90 LENAGNVTINDSSTD
-104 EKTGLVSSYRN
+104 KSGLVSAYRN
-115 NIGNTG
+115 NVGNTG

-135 VGGSTLYN
+135 VGGTTLYN
-143 DVGGTMTINECVVNA
+143 GVGGTMTINGCVVNA

-163 NNEGDMVING
+163 NNEGDMEING

-218 TVYDGHFSTE
+218 KVYDGHFSTE

-238 YIAGEKD
+238 YIAGEQD

-307 SGGTFRKGEASN
+307 SGGTFRKGEAPN
-319 DAPDPV
+319 DTPDPV
-325 VEDYMAEGCVY
+325 VEGYMAEGCVY
-336 DDTTGQVTDP
+336 DAATGKVSDP
-346 RIFSVAFDTERVTLS
+346 RIFSVAFDTELVTLAE
-361 QGGSM
+361 GGSM

-371 VDAGADAD
+371 VEAGADAD
-379 TTVSFS
+379 KTVSFS

-419 VCPVVVVGTPQL
+419 SCSVVVVGTPQL
-431 PAVDPEK
+431 PTVDPEK
-438 PVDKV
+438 PAEKV
-443 EVGVAGD
+443 EIGVADG

-461 VVEKVLS
+461 IVGKVLN
-468 DMDIGEAVDDTTKA
+468 DMDIGEAVDDQTKA

-496 VIKTES
+496 VIKTET
-502 LSSSQVDAGDAV
+502 LAPSQVDADDAA
-514 KVEAAAGADAEV
+514 KTEAVAGAGAEV

-532 SMILQADGQEIGTL
+532 SMILQADGREIGTL
-546 NRLTRPITVQVA
+546 NRLVGSITVQVA
-558 IPEDMLADGR
+558 IPADLLADDR
-568 TFCVI
+568 VFYVV
-573 RVHHGVAEKLNTV
+573 RVHDGVAEKLDTV
-586 VRDGVASFETDRFS
+586 VQDGVASFETDRFS
-600 TYVLVYEDA
+600 TYALLYESTSLPGDSDA
-609 PSSGSSE
+609 
-616 TSPETSAPT
+616 
-625 GSSVPSAPSTPSTP
+625 SVPADSSTPSIPSTPT
-639 PTGRQN
+639 TGRQD

-651 AASLL
+651 AAVLM

-661 LAAVAGRRNR
+661 LAVVAGRRNR
-671 KADHVK
+671 KASQMK

>member
-1 MKQIKR
+1 MKRMKR
-7 WSGLAL
+7 WGGLAVTL
-13 TAVLLLSLTA
+13 ALLLGLAA
-23 VPGVQAEEAP
+23 VPGVQAEDEP
-33 IPITGLEQLDG
+33 IQITGLEQLDG

-51 LAADLTIPENVILT
+51 LAANLTIPENVILT
-65 VPSDVAIIID
+65 VPSDVTITID

-83 PSGTGRI
+83 PTGPGRI
-90 LENAGNVTINDSSA
+90 LENAGNVTINDSSTD
-104 EKTGLVSSYRN
+104 KSGLVSAYRN
-115 NIGNTG
+115 NVGNTG

-135 VGGSTLYN
+135 VGGTTLYN
-143 DVGGTMTINECVVNA
+143 GVGGTMTINGCVVNA

-163 NNEGDMVING
+163 NNEGDMEING

-218 TVYDGHFSTE
+218 KVYDGHFSTE

-238 YIAGEKD
+238 YIAGEQD

-307 SGGTFRKGEASN
+307 SGGTFRKGEAPN
-319 DAPDPV
+319 DTPDPV
-325 VEDYMAEGCVY
+325 VEGYMAEGCVY
-336 DDTTGQVTDP
+336 DAATGKVTDP
-346 RIFSVAFDTERVTLS
+346 RIFSVAFDTELVTLAE
-361 QGGSM
+361 GGSM

-371 VDAGADAD
+371 VEAGADAD
-379 TTVSFS
+379 KTVSFS

-407 AVITATV
+407 AVITATA

-419 VCPVVVVGTPQL
+419 SCSVVVVGTPQL
-431 PAVDPEK
+431 PTVDPEK
-438 PVDKV
+438 PAEKV
-443 EVGVAGD
+443 EIGVADG

-461 VVEKVLS
+461 IVGKVLN
-468 DMDIGEAVDDTTKA
+468 DMDIGEAVDDQTKA

-496 VIKTES
+496 VIKTET
-502 LSSSQVDAGDAV
+502 LAPSQVDADDAA
-514 KVEAAAGADAEV
+514 KTEAVAGAGADV

-532 SMILQADGQEIGTL
+532 SMILQADGREIGTL
-546 NRLTRPITVQVA
+546 NRLVGSITVQVA
-558 IPEDMLADGR
+558 IPADLLADDR
-568 TFCVI
+568 VFYVV
-573 RVHHGVAEKLNTV
+573 RVHDGVAEKLDTV
-586 VRDGVASFETDRFS
+586 VQDGVASFETDRFS
-600 TYVLVYEDA
+600 TYALLYESTSLPGDSDA
-609 PSSGSSE
+609 
-616 TSPETSAPT
+616 
-625 GSSVPSAPSTPSTP
+625 SVPADSSTPSIPSTPT
-639 PTGRQN
+639 TGRQD

-651 AASLL
+651 AAVLM

-661 LAAVAGRRNR
+661 LAVVAGRRNR
-671 KADHVK
+671 KASQMK

>member
-1 MKQIKR
+1 MKRMKR
-7 WSGLAL
+7 WGGLAVTL
-13 TAVLLLSLTA
+13 ALLLGLAA
-23 VPGVQAEEAP
+23 VPGVQAEDEP
-33 IPITGLEQLDG
+33 IQITGLEQLDG

-51 LAADLTIPENVILT
+51 LAANLTIPENVILT
-65 VPSDVAIIID
+65 VPSDVTITID

-83 PSGTGRI
+83 PTGTGRI
-90 LENAGNVTINDSSA
+90 LENAGNVTINDSSTD
-104 EKTGLVSSYRN
+104 KSGLVSAYRN
-115 NIGNTG
+115 NVGNTG

-135 VGGSTLYN
+135 VGGTTLYN
-143 DVGGTMTINECVVNA
+143 GVGGTMTINGCVVNA

-163 NNEGDMVING
+163 NNEGDMEING

-218 TVYDGHFSTE
+218 KVYDGHFSTE

-238 YIAGEKD
+238 YIAGEQD

-307 SGGTFRKGEASN
+307 SGGTFRKGEAPN
-319 DAPDPV
+319 DTPDPV
-325 VEDYMAEGCVY
+325 VEGYMAEGCVY
-336 DDTTGQVTDP
+336 DAATGKVTDP
-346 RIFSVAFDTERVTLS
+346 RIFSVAFDTELVTLAE
-361 QGGSM
+361 GGSM

-371 VDAGADAD
+371 VEAGADAD
-379 TTVSFS
+379 KTVSFS

-419 VCPVVVVGTPQL
+419 SCSVVVVGTPQL
-431 PAVDPEK
+431 PTVDPEK
-438 PVDKV
+438 PAEKV
-443 EVGVAGD
+443 EIGVADG

-461 VVEKVLS
+461 IVGKVLN
-468 DMDIGEAVDDTTKA
+468 DMDIGEAVDDQTKA

-496 VIKTES
+496 VIKTET
-502 LSSSQVDAGDAV
+502 LAPSQVDADDAA
-514 KVEAAAGADAEV
+514 KTEAVAGAGADV

-532 SMILQADGQEIGTL
+532 SMILQADGREIGTL
-546 NRLTRPITVQVA
+546 NRLVGSITVQVA
-558 IPEDMLADGR
+558 IPADLLADDR
-568 TFCVI
+568 VFYVV
-573 RVHHGVAEKLNTV
+573 RVHDGVAEKLDTV
-586 VRDGVASFETDRFS
+586 VQDGVASFETDRFS
-600 TYVLVYEDA
+600 TYALLYESTSLPGDSDA
-609 PSSGSSE
+609 
-616 TSPETSAPT
+616 
-625 GSSVPSAPSTPSTP
+625 SVPADSSTPSIPSTPT
-639 PTGRQN
+639 TGRQD

-651 AASLL
+651 AAVLM

-661 LAAVAGRRNR
+661 LAVVAGRRNR
-671 KADHVK
+671 KASQMK

>member
-1 MKQIKR
+1 MKRMKR
-7 WSGLAL
+7 WGGLAVTL
-13 TAVLLLSLTA
+13 ALLLGLAA
-23 VPGVQAEEAP
+23 VPGVQAEDEP
-33 IPITGLEQLDG
+33 IQITGLEQLDG

-51 LAADLTIPENVILT
+51 LAANLTIPENVILT
-65 VPSDVAIIID
+65 VPSDVTITID

-83 PSGTGRI
+83 PTGTGRI
-90 LENAGNVTINDSSA
+90 LENAGNVTINDSSTD
-104 EKTGLVSSYRN
+104 KSGLVSAYRN
-115 NIGNTG
+115 NVGNTG

-135 VGGSTLYN
+135 VGGTTLYN
-143 DVGGTMTINECVVNA
+143 GVGGTMTINGCVVNA

-163 NNEGDMVING
+163 NNEGDMEING

-218 TVYDGHFSTE
+218 KVYDGHFSTE

-238 YIAGEKD
+238 YIAGEQD

-276 NADATTFVYGGT
+276 

-307 SGGTFRKGEASN
+307 SGGTFRKGEAPN
-319 DAPDPV
+319 DTPDPV
-325 VEDYMAEGCVY
+325 VEGYMAEGCVY
-336 DDTTGQVTDP
+336 DAATGKVSDP
-346 RIFSVAFDTERVTLS
+346 RIFSVAFDTELVTLAE
-361 QGGSM
+361 GGSM

-371 VDAGADAD
+371 VEAGADAD
-379 TTVSFS
+379 KTVSFS

-419 VCPVVVVGTPQL
+419 SCSVVVVGTPQL
-431 PAVDPEK
+431 PTVDPEK
-438 PVDKV
+438 PAEKV
-443 EVGVAGD
+443 EIGVADG

-461 VVEKVLS
+461 IVGKVLN
-468 DMDIGEAVDDTTKA
+468 DMDIGEAVDDQTKA

-496 VIKTES
+496 VIKTET
-502 LSSSQVDAGDAV
+502 LAPSQVDADDAA
-514 KVEAAAGADAEV
+514 KTEAVAGAGADV

-532 SMILQADGQEIGTL
+532 SMILQADGREIGTL
-546 NRLTRPITVQVA
+546 NRLVGSITVQVA
-558 IPEDMLADGR
+558 IPADLLADDR
-568 TFCVI
+568 VFYVV
-573 RVHHGVAEKLNTV
+573 RVHDGVAEKLDTV
-586 VRDGVASFETDRFS
+586 VQDGVASFETDRFS
-600 TYVLVYEDA
+600 TYALLYESTSLPGDSDA
-609 PSSGSSE
+609 
-616 TSPETSAPT
+616 
-625 GSSVPSAPSTPSTP
+625 SVPADSSTPSIPSTPT
-639 PTGRQN
+639 TGRQD

-651 AASLL
+651 AAVLM

-661 LAAVAGRRNR
+661 LAVVAGRRNR
-671 KADHVK
+671 KASQMK

>member
-1 MKQIKR
+1 MKRMKR
-7 WSGLAL
+7 WGGLAVTL
-13 TAVLLLSLTA
+13 ALLLGLAA
-23 VPGVQAEEAP
+23 VPGVQAEDEP
-33 IPITGLEQLDG
+33 IQITGLEQLDG

-51 LAADLTIPENVILT
+51 LAANLTIPENVILT
-65 VPSDVAIIID
+65 VPSDVTITID

-83 PSGTGRI
+83 PTGTGRI
-90 LENAGNVTINDSSA
+90 LENAGNVTINDSSTD
-104 EKTGLVSSYRN
+104 KSGLVSAYRN
-115 NIGNTG
+115 NVGNTG

-135 VGGSTLYN
+135 VGGTTLYN
-143 DVGGTMTINECVVNA
+143 GVGGTMTINGCVVNA

-163 NNEGDMVING
+163 NNEGDMEING

-208 GALASASGVL
+208 GTLASASGVL
-218 TVYDGHFSTE
+218 KVYDGHFSTE

-238 YIAGEKD
+238 YIAGEQD

-307 SGGTFRKGEASN
+307 SGGTFRKGEAPN
-319 DAPDPV
+319 DTPDPV
-325 VEDYMAEGCVY
+325 VEGYMAEGCVY
-336 DDTTGQVTDP
+336 DAATGKVSDP
-346 RIFSVAFDTERVTLS
+346 RIFSVAFDTELVTLAE
-361 QGGSM
+361 GGSM

-371 VDAGADAD
+371 VEAGADAD
-379 TTVSFS
+379 KTVSFS

-419 VCPVVVVGTPQL
+419 SCSVVVVGTPQL
-431 PAVDPEK
+431 PTVDPEK
-438 PVDKV
+438 PAEKV
-443 EVGVAGD
+443 EIGVADG

-461 VVEKVLS
+461 IVGKVLN
-468 DMDIGEAVDDTTKA
+468 DMDIGEAVDDQTKA

-496 VIKTES
+496 VIKTET
-502 LSSSQVDAGDAV
+502 LAPSQVDADDAA
-514 KVEAAAGADAEV
+514 KTEAVAGAGADV

-532 SMILQADGQEIGTL
+532 SMILQADGREIGTL
-546 NRLTRPITVQVA
+546 NRLVGSITVQVA
-558 IPEDMLADGR
+558 IPADLLADDR
-568 TFCVI
+568 VFYVV
-573 RVHHGVAEKLNTV
+573 RVHDGVAEKLDTV
-586 VRDGVASFETDRFS
+586 VQDGVASFETDRFS
-600 TYVLVYEDA
+600 TYALLYESTSLPGDSDA
-609 PSSGSSE
+609 
-616 TSPETSAPT
+616 
-625 GSSVPSAPSTPSTP
+625 SVPADSSTPSIPSTPT
-639 PTGRQN
+639 TGRQD

-651 AASLL
+651 AAVLM

-661 LAAVAGRRNR
+661 LAVVAGRRNR
-671 KADHVK
+671 KASQMK

>member
-1 MKQIKR
+1 MKRMKR
-7 WSGLAL
+7 WGGLAVTL
-13 TAVLLLSLTA
+13 ALLLGLAA
-23 VPGVQAEEAP
+23 VPGVQAEDEP
-33 IPITGLEQLDG
+33 IQITGLEQLDG

-51 LAADLTIPENVILT
+51 LAANLTIPENVILT
-65 VPSDVAIIID
+65 VPSDVTITID

-83 PSGTGRI
+83 PTGTGRI
-90 LENAGNVTINDSSA
+90 LENAGNVTINDSSTD
-104 EKTGLVSSYRN
+104 KSGLVSAYRN
-115 NIGNTG
+115 NVGNTG

-135 VGGSTLYN
+135 VGGTTLYN
-143 DVGGTMTINECVVNA
+143 GVGGTMTINGCVVNA

-163 NNEGDMVING
+163 NNEGDMEING

-218 TVYDGHFSTE
+218 KVYDGHFSTE

-238 YIAGEKD
+238 YIAGEQD

-307 SGGTFRKGEASN
+307 SGGTFRKGEAPN
-319 DAPDPV
+319 DTPDPV
-325 VEDYMAEGCVY
+325 VEGYMAEGCVY
-336 DDTTGQVTDP
+336 DAATGKVSDP
-346 RIFSVAFDTERVTLS
+346 RIFSVAFDTELVTLAE
-361 QGGSM
+361 GGSM

-371 VDAGADAD
+371 VEAGADAD
-379 TTVSFS
+379 KTVSFS

-419 VCPVVVVGTPQL
+419 SCSVVVVGTPQL
-431 PAVDPEK
+431 PTVDPEK
-438 PVDKV
+438 PAEKV
-443 EVGVAGD
+443 EIGVADG

-461 VVEKVLS
+461 IVGKVLN
-468 DMDIGEAVDDTTKA
+468 DMDIGEAVDDQTKA

-496 VIKTES
+496 VIKTET
-502 LSSSQVDAGDAV
+502 LAPSQVDADDAA
-514 KVEAAAGADAEV
+514 KTEAVAGAGADV

-532 SMILQADGQEIGTL
+532 SMILQADGREIGTL
-546 NRLTRPITVQVA
+546 NRLVGSITVQVA
-558 IPEDMLADGR
+558 IPADLLADDR
-568 TFCVI
+568 VFYVV
-573 RVHHGVAEKLNTV
+573 RVHDGGAEKLDTV
-586 VRDGVASFETDRFS
+586 VQDGVASFETDRFS
-600 TYVLVYEDA
+600 TYALLYESTSLPGDSDA
-609 PSSGSSE
+609 
-616 TSPETSAPT
+616 
-625 GSSVPSAPSTPSTP
+625 SVPADSSTPSIPSTPT
-639 PTGRQN
+639 TGRQD

-651 AASLL
+651 AAVLM

-661 LAAVAGRRNR
+661 LAVVAGRRNR
-671 KADHVK
+671 KASQMK

>member
-1 MKQIKR
+1 MKRMKR
-7 WSGLAL
+7 WGGLAVTL
-13 TAVLLLSLTA
+13 ALLLGLAA
-23 VPGVQAEEAP
+23 VPGVQAEDEP
-33 IPITGLEQLDG
+33 IQITGLEQLDG

-51 LAADLTIPENVILT
+51 LAANLTFPENVILT
-65 VPSDVAIIID
+65 VPSDVTITID

-83 PSGTGRI
+83 PTGTGRI
-90 LENAGNVTINDSSA
+90 LENAGNVTINDSSTD
-104 EKTGLVSSYRN
+104 KSGLVSAYRN
-115 NIGNTG
+115 NVGNTG

-135 VGGSTLYN
+135 VGGTTLYN
-143 DVGGTMTINECVVNA
+143 GVGGTMTINGCVVNA

-163 NNEGDMVING
+163 NNEGDMEING

-218 TVYDGHFSTE
+218 KVYDGHFSTE

-238 YIAGEKD
+238 YIAGEQD

-307 SGGTFRKGEASN
+307 SGGTFRKGEAPN
-319 DAPDPV
+319 DTPDPV
-325 VEDYMAEGCVY
+325 VEGYMAEGCVY
-336 DDTTGQVTDP
+336 DAATGKVSDP
-346 RIFSVAFDTERVTLS
+346 RIFSVAFDTELVTLAE
-361 QGGSM
+361 GGSM

-371 VDAGADAD
+371 VEAGADAD
-379 TTVSFS
+379 KTVSFS

-419 VCPVVVVGTPQL
+419 SCSVVVVGTPQL
-431 PAVDPEK
+431 PTVDPEK
-438 PVDKV
+438 PAEKV
-443 EVGVAGD
+443 EIGVADG

-461 VVEKVLS
+461 IVGKVLN
-468 DMDIGEAVDDTTKA
+468 DMDIGEAVDDQTKA

-496 VIKTES
+496 VIKTET
-502 LSSSQVDAGDAV
+502 LAPSQVDADDAA
-514 KVEAAAGADAEV
+514 KTEAVAGAGADV

-532 SMILQADGQEIGTL
+532 SMILQADGREIGTL
-546 NRLTRPITVQVA
+546 NRLVGSITVQVA
-558 IPEDMLADGR
+558 IPADLLADDR
-568 TFCVI
+568 VFYVV
-573 RVHHGVAEKLNTV
+573 RVHDGVAEKLDTV
-586 VRDGVASFETDRFS
+586 VQDGVASFETDRFS
-600 TYVLVYEDA
+600 TYALLYESTSLPGDSDA
-609 PSSGSSE
+609 
-616 TSPETSAPT
+616 
-625 GSSVPSAPSTPSTP
+625 SVPADSSTPSIPSTPT
-639 PTGRQN
+639 TGRQD

-651 AASLL
+651 AAVLM

-661 LAAVAGRRNR
+661 LAVVAGRRNR
-671 KADHVK
+671 KASQMK

>member
-1 MKQIKR
+1 MKRMKR
-7 WSGLAL
+7 WGGLAVTL
-13 TAVLLLSLTA
+13 ALLLGLAA
-23 VPGVQAEEAP
+23 VPGVQAEDEP
-33 IPITGLEQLDG
+33 IQITGLEQLDG

-51 LAADLTIPENVILT
+51 LAANLTIPENVILT
-65 VPSDVAIIID
+65 VPSDVTITID

-83 PSGTGRI
+83 PTGTGRI
-90 LENAGNVTINDSSA
+90 LENAGNVTINDSSTD
-104 EKTGLVSSYRN
+104 KSGLVSAYRN
-115 NIGNTG
+115 NVGNTG

-135 VGGSTLYN
+135 VGGTTLYN
-143 DVGGTMTINECVVNA
+143 GVGGTMTINGCVVNA

-163 NNEGDMVING
+163 NNEGDMEING

-183 PGTFAYCVRNYA
+183 PGTFA
-195 NMTINDATITGIQ
+195 TITGIQ

-218 TVYDGHFSTE
+218 KVYDGHFSTE

-238 YIAGEKD
+238 YIAGEQD

-307 SGGTFRKGEASN
+307 SGGTFRKGEAPN
-319 DAPDPV
+319 DTPDPV
-325 VEDYMAEGCVY
+325 VEGYMAEGCVY
-336 DDTTGQVTDP
+336 DAATGKVSDP
-346 RIFSVAFDTERVTLS
+346 RIFSVAFDTELVTLAE
-361 QGGSM
+361 GGSM

-371 VDAGADAD
+371 VEAGADAD
-379 TTVSFS
+379 KTVSFS

-419 VCPVVVVGTPQL
+419 SCSVVVVGTPQL
-431 PAVDPEK
+431 PTVDPEK
-438 PVDKV
+438 PAEKV
-443 EVGVAGD
+443 EIGVADG

-461 VVEKVLS
+461 IVGKVLN
-468 DMDIGEAVDDTTKA
+468 DMDIGEAVDDQTKA

-496 VIKTES
+496 VIKTET
-502 LSSSQVDAGDAV
+502 LAPSQVDADDAA
-514 KVEAAAGADAEV
+514 KTEAVAGAGADV

-532 SMILQADGQEIGTL
+532 SMILQADGREIGTL
-546 NRLTRPITVQVA
+546 NRLVGSITVQVA
-558 IPEDMLADGR
+558 IPADLLADDR
-568 TFCVI
+568 VFYVV
-573 RVHHGVAEKLNTV
+573 RVHDGVAEKLDTV
-586 VRDGVASFETDRFS
+586 VQDGVASFETDRFS
-600 TYVLVYEDA
+600 TYALLYESTSLPGDSDA
-609 PSSGSSE
+609 
-616 TSPETSAPT
+616 
-625 GSSVPSAPSTPSTP
+625 SVPADSSTPSIPSTPT
-639 PTGRQN
+639 TGRQD

-651 AASLL
+651 AAVLM

-661 LAAVAGRRNR
+661 LAVVAGRRNR
-671 KADHVK
+671 KASQMK

>member
-1 MKQIKR
+1 MKRMKR
-7 WSGLAL
+7 WGGLAVTL
-13 TAVLLLSLTA
+13 ALLLGLAA
-23 VPGVQAEEAP
+23 VPGVQAEDEP
-33 IPITGLEQLDG
+33 IQITGLEQLDG

-51 LAADLTIPENVILT
+51 LAANLTIPENVILT
-65 VPSDVAIIID
+65 VPSDVTITID

-83 PSGTGRI
+83 PTGTGRI
-90 LENAGNVTINDSSA
+90 LENAGNVTINDSSTD
-104 EKTGLVSSYRN
+104 KSGLVSAYRN
-115 NIGNTG
+115 NVGNTG

-135 VGGSTLYN
+135 VGGTTLYN
-143 DVGGTMTINECVVNA
+143 GVGGTMTINGCVVNA

-163 NNEGDMVING
+163 NNEGDMEING

-218 TVYDGHFSTE
+218 KVYDGHFSTE

-238 YIAGEKD
+238 YIAGEQD

-307 SGGTFRKGEASN
+307 SGGTFRKGEAPN
-319 DAPDPV
+319 DTPDPV
-325 VEDYMAEGCVY
+325 VEGYMAEGCVY
-336 DDTTGQVTDP
+336 DAATGKVSDP
-346 RIFSVAFDTERVTLS
+346 RIFSVAFDTELVTLAE
-361 QGGSM
+361 GGSM

-371 VDAGADAD
+371 VEAGADAD
-379 TTVSFS
+379 KTVSFS

-419 VCPVVVVGTPQL
+419 SCSVVVVGTPQL
-431 PAVDPEK
+431 PTVDPEK
-438 PVDKV
+438 PAEKV
-443 EVGVAGD
+443 EIGVADG

-461 VVEKVLS
+461 IVGKVLN
-468 DMDIGEAVDDTTKA
+468 DMDIGEAVDDQTKA

-496 VIKTES
+496 VIKTET
-502 LSSSQVDAGDAV
+502 LATSQVDADDAA
-514 KVEAAAGADAEV
+514 KTEAVAGAGADV

-532 SMILQADGQEIGTL
+532 SMILQADGREIGTL
-546 NRLTRPITVQVA
+546 NRLVGSITVQVA
-558 IPEDMLADGR
+558 IPADLLADDR
-568 TFCVI
+568 VFYVV
-573 RVHHGVAEKLNTV
+573 RVHDGVAEKLDTV
-586 VRDGVASFETDRFS
+586 VQDGVASFETDRFS
-600 TYVLVYEDA
+600 TYALLYESTSLPGDSDA
-609 PSSGSSE
+609 
-616 TSPETSAPT
+616 
-625 GSSVPSAPSTPSTP
+625 SVPADSSTPSIPSTPT
-639 PTGRQN
+639 TGRQD

-651 AASLL
+651 AAVLM

-661 LAAVAGRRNR
+661 LAVVAGRRNR
-671 KADHVK
+671 KASQMK

>member
-1 MKQIKR
+1 MKRMKR
-7 WSGLAL
+7 WGGLAVTL
-13 TAVLLLSLTA
+13 ALLLGLAA
-23 VPGVQAEEAP
+23 VPGVQAEDEP
-33 IPITGLEQLDG
+33 IQITGLEQLDG

-51 LAADLTIPENVILT
+51 LAANLTIPENVILT
-65 VPSDVAIIID
+65 VPSDVTITID

-83 PSGTGRI
+83 PTGTGRI
-90 LENAGNVTINDSSA
+90 LENAGTVTINDSSTD
-104 EKTGLVSSYRN
+104 KSGLVSAYRN
-115 NIGNTG
+115 NVGNTG

-135 VGGSTLYN
+135 VGGTTLYN
-143 DVGGTMTINECVVNA
+143 GVGGTMTINGCVVNA

-163 NNEGDMVING
+163 NNEGDMEING

-218 TVYDGHFSTE
+218 KVYDGHFSTE

-238 YIAGEKD
+238 YIAGEQD

-307 SGGTFRKGEASN
+307 SGGTFRKGEAPN
-319 DAPDPV
+319 DTPDPV
-325 VEDYMAEGCVY
+325 VEGYMAEGCVY
-336 DDTTGQVTDP
+336 DAATGKVSDP
-346 RIFSVAFDTERVTLS
+346 RIFSVAFDTELVTLAE
-361 QGGSM
+361 GGSM

-371 VDAGADAD
+371 VEAGADAD
-379 TTVSFS
+379 KTVSFS

-419 VCPVVVVGTPQL
+419 SCSVVVVGTPQL
-431 PAVDPEK
+431 PTVDPEK
-438 PVDKV
+438 PAEKV
-443 EVGVAGD
+443 EIGVADG

-461 VVEKVLS
+461 IVGKVLN
-468 DMDIGEAVDDTTKA
+468 DMDIGEAVDDQTKA

-496 VIKTES
+496 VIKTET
-502 LSSSQVDAGDAV
+502 LAPSQVDADDAA
-514 KVEAAAGADAEV
+514 KTEAVAGAGADV

-532 SMILQADGQEIGTL
+532 SMILQADGREIGTL
-546 NRLTRPITVQVA
+546 NRLVGSITVQVA
-558 IPEDMLADGR
+558 IPADLLADDR
-568 TFCVI
+568 VFYVV
-573 RVHHGVAEKLNTV
+573 RVHDGVAEKLDTV
-586 VRDGVASFETDRFS
+586 VQDGVASFETDRFS
-600 TYVLVYEDA
+600 TYALLYESTSLPGDSDA
-609 PSSGSSE
+609 
-616 TSPETSAPT
+616 
-625 GSSVPSAPSTPSTP
+625 SVPADSSTPSIPSTPT
-639 PTGRQN
+639 TGRQD

-651 AASLL
+651 AAVLM

-661 LAAVAGRRNR
+661 LAVVAGRRNR
-671 KADHVK
+671 KASQMK

>member
-1 MKQIKR
+1 MKRMKR
-7 WSGLAL
+7 WGGLAVTL
-13 TAVLLLSLTA
+13 ALLLGLAA
-23 VPGVQAEEAP
+23 VPGVQAEDEP
-33 IPITGLEQLDG
+33 IQITGLEQLDG

-51 LAADLTIPENVILT
+51 LAANLTIPENVILT
-65 VPSDVAIIID
+65 VPSDVTITID

-83 PSGTGRI
+83 PTGTGRI
-90 LENAGNVTINDSSA
+90 LENAGNVTINDSSTD
-104 EKTGLVSSYRN
+104 KSGLVSAYRN
-115 NIGNTG
+115 NVGNTG

-135 VGGSTLYN
+135 VGGTTLYN
-143 DVGGTMTINECVVNA
+143 GVGGTMTINGCVVNA

-163 NNEGDMVING
+163 NNEGDMEING

-208 GALASASGVL
+208 GALASVSGVL
-218 TVYDGHFSTE
+218 KVYDGHFSTE

-238 YIAGEKD
+238 YIAGEQD

-307 SGGTFRKGEASN
+307 SGGTFRKGEAPN
-319 DAPDPV
+319 DTPDPV
-325 VEDYMAEGCVY
+325 VEGYMAEGCVY
-336 DDTTGQVTDP
+336 DAATGKVSDP
-346 RIFSVAFDTERVTLS
+346 RIFSVAFDTELVTLAE
-361 QGGSM
+361 GGSM

-371 VDAGADAD
+371 VEAGADAD
-379 TTVSFS
+379 KTVSFS

-419 VCPVVVVGTPQL
+419 SCSVVVVGTPQL
-431 PAVDPEK
+431 PTVDPEK
-438 PVDKV
+438 PAEKV
-443 EVGVAGD
+443 EIGVADG

-461 VVEKVLS
+461 IVGKVLN
-468 DMDIGEAVDDTTKA
+468 DMDIGEAVDDQTKA

-496 VIKTES
+496 VIKTET
-502 LSSSQVDAGDAV
+502 LAPSQVDADDAA
-514 KVEAAAGADAEV
+514 KTEAVAGAGADV

-532 SMILQADGQEIGTL
+532 SMILQADGREIGTL
-546 NRLTRPITVQVA
+546 NRLVGSITVQVA
-558 IPEDMLADGR
+558 IPADLLADDR
-568 TFCVI
+568 VFYVV
-573 RVHHGVAEKLNTV
+573 RVHDGVAEKLDTV
-586 VRDGVASFETDRFS
+586 VQDGVASFETDRFS
-600 TYVLVYEDA
+600 TYALLYESTSLPGDSDA
-609 PSSGSSE
+609 
-616 TSPETSAPT
+616 
-625 GSSVPSAPSTPSTP
+625 SVPADSSTPSIPSTPT
-639 PTGRQN
+639 TGRQD

-651 AASLL
+651 AAVLM

-661 LAAVAGRRNR
+661 LAVVAGRRNR
-671 KADHVK
+671 KASQMK

>member
-1 MKQIKR
+1 MKRMKR
-7 WSGLAL
+7 WGGLAVTL
-13 TAVLLLSLTA
+13 ALLLGLAA
-23 VPGVQAEEAP
+23 VPGVQAEDEP
-33 IPITGLEQLDG
+33 IQITGLEQLDG

-51 LAADLTIPENVILT
+51 LAANLTIPENVILT
-65 VPSDVAIIID
+65 VPSDVTITID

-83 PSGTGRI
+83 PTGTGRI
-90 LENAGNVTINDSSA
+90 LENAGNVTINDSSTD
-104 EKTGLVSSYRN
+104 KSGLVSAYRN
-115 NIGNTG
+115 NVGNTG

-135 VGGSTLYN
+135 VGGTTLYN
-143 DVGGTMTINECVVNA
+143 GVGGTMTINGCVVNA

-163 NNEGDMVING
+163 NNEGDMEING

-218 TVYDGHFSTE
+218 KVYDGHFSTE

-238 YIAGEKD
+238 YIAGEQD

-307 SGGTFRKGEASN
+307 SGGTFRKGEAPN
-319 DAPDPV
+319 DTPDPV
-325 VEDYMAEGCVY
+325 VEGYMAEGCVY
-336 DDTTGQVTDP
+336 DAATGKVTDP
-346 RIFSVAFDTERVTLS
+346 RIFSVAFDTELVTLAE
-361 QGGSM
+361 GGSM

-371 VDAGADAD
+371 VEAGADAD
-379 TTVSFS
+379 KTVSFS

-419 VCPVVVVGTPQL
+419 SCSVVVVGTPQL
-431 PAVDPEK
+431 PTVDPEK
-438 PVDKV
+438 PAEKV
-443 EVGVAGD
+443 EIGVADG

-461 VVEKVLS
+461 IVGKVLN
-468 DMDIGEAVDDTTKA
+468 DMDIGEAVDDQTKA

-496 VIKTES
+496 VFKTET
-502 LSSSQVDAGDAV
+502 LAPSQVDADDAA
-514 KVEAAAGADAEV
+514 KTEAVAGAGAEV

-532 SMILQADGQEIGTL
+532 SMILQADGREIGTL
-546 NRLTRPITVQVA
+546 NRLVGSITVQVA
-558 IPEDMLADGR
+558 IPADLLADDR
-568 TFCVI
+568 VFYVV
-573 RVHHGVAEKLNTV
+573 RVHDGVAEKLDTV
-586 VRDGVASFETDRFS
+586 VQDGVASFETDRFS
-600 TYVLVYEDA
+600 TYALLYESTSLPGDSDA
-609 PSSGSSE
+609 
-616 TSPETSAPT
+616 
-625 GSSVPSAPSTPSTP
+625 SVPADSSTPSIPSTPT
-639 PTGRQN
+639 TGRQD

-651 AASLL
+651 AAVLM

-661 LAAVAGRRNR
+661 LAVVAGRRNR
-671 KADHVK
+671 KASQMK

>member
-1 MKQIKR
+1 MKRMKR
-7 WSGLAL
+7 WGGLAVTL
-13 TAVLLLSLTA
+13 ALLLGLAA
-23 VPGVQAEEAP
+23 VPGVQAEDEP
-33 IPITGLEQLDG
+33 IQITGLEQLDG

-51 LAADLTIPENVILT
+51 LAANLTIPENVILT
-65 VPSDVAIIID
+65 VPSDVTITID

-83 PSGTGRI
+83 PTGTGRI
-90 LENAGNVTINDSSA
+90 LENAGNVTINDSSTD
-104 EKTGLVSSYRN
+104 KSGLVSAYRN
-115 NIGNTG
+115 NVGNTG

-135 VGGSTLYN
+135 VGGTTLYN
-143 DVGGTMTINECVVNA
+143 GVGGTMTINGCVVNA

-163 NNEGDMVING
+163 NNEGDMEING

-218 TVYDGHFSTE
+218 KVYDGHFSTE

-238 YIAGEKD
+238 YIAGEQD

-307 SGGTFRKGEASN
+307 SGGTFRKGEAPN
-319 DAPDPV
+319 DTPDPV
-325 VEDYMAEGCVY
+325 VEGYMAEGCVY
-336 DDTTGQVTDP
+336 DAATGKVTDP
-346 RIFSVAFDTERVTLS
+346 RIFSVAFDTELVTLAE
-361 QGGSM
+361 GGSM

-371 VDAGADAD
+371 VEAGADAD
-379 TTVSFS
+379 KTVSFS

-419 VCPVVVVGTPQL
+419 SCSVVVVGTPQL
-431 PAVDPEK
+431 PTVDPEK
-438 PVDKV
+438 PAEKV
-443 EVGVAGD
+443 EIGVADG

-461 VVEKVLS
+461 IVGKVLN
-468 DMDIGEAVDDTTKA
+468 DMDIGEAVDDQTKA

-496 VIKTES
+496 VIKTET
-502 LSSSQVDAGDAV
+502 LAPSQVDADDAA
-514 KVEAAAGADAEV
+514 KTEAVAGAGAEV

-532 SMILQADGQEIGTL
+532 SMILQADGREIGTL
-546 NRLTRPITVQVA
+546 NRLVGSITVQVA
-558 IPEDMLADGR
+558 IPADLLADDR
-568 TFCVI
+568 VFYVV
-573 RVHHGVAEKLNTV
+573 RVHDGVAEKLDTV
-586 VRDGVASFETDRFS
+586 VQDGVASFETDRFS
-600 TYVLVYEDA
+600 TYALLYESTSLPGDSDA
-609 PSSGSSE
+609 
-616 TSPETSAPT
+616 
-625 GSSVPSAPSTPSTP
+625 SVPADSSTPSIPSTPT
-639 PTGRQN
+639 TGRQD

-651 AASLL
+651 AAVLM

-661 LAAVAGRRNR
+661 LAVVAGRRNR
-671 KADHVK
+671 KASQMK

>member
-1 MKQIKR
+1 MKRMKR
-7 WSGLAL
+7 WGGLAVTL
-13 TAVLLLSLTA
+13 ALLLGLAA
-23 VPGVQAEEAP
+23 VPGVQAEDEP
-33 IPITGLEQLDG
+33 IQITGLEQLDG

-51 LAADLTIPENVILT
+51 LAANLTIPENVILT
-65 VPSDVAIIID
+65 VPSDVTITID

-83 PSGTGRI
+83 PTGTGRI
-90 LENAGNVTINDSSA
+90 LENAGNVTINDSSTD
-104 EKTGLVSSYRN
+104 KSGLVSAYRN
-115 NIGNTG
+115 NVGNTG

-135 VGGSTLYN
+135 VGGTTLYN
-143 DVGGTMTINECVVNA
+143 GVGGTMTINGCVVNA

-163 NNEGDMVING
+163 NNEGDMEING

-218 TVYDGHFSTE
+218 KVYDGHFSTE

-238 YIAGEKD
+238 YIAGEQD

-307 SGGTFRKGEASN
+307 SGGTFRKGEAPN
-319 DAPDPV
+319 DTPDPV
-325 VEDYMAEGCVY
+325 VEGYMAEGCVY
-336 DDTTGQVTDP
+336 DAATGKVTDP
-346 RIFSVAFDTERVTLS
+346 RIFSVAFDTELVTLAE
-361 QGGSM
+361 GGSM

-371 VDAGADAD
+371 VEAGADAD
-379 TTVSFS
+379 KTVSFS

-407 AVITATV
+407 AVITATA

-419 VCPVVVVGTPQL
+419 SCSVVVVGTPQR
-431 PAVDPEK
+431 PTVDPEK
-438 PVDKV
+438 PAEKI
-443 EVGVAGD
+443 EIGVADG

-461 VVEKVLS
+461 IVGKVLN
-468 DMDIGEAVDDTTKA
+468 DMDIGEAVDDQTKA

-496 VIKTES
+496 VIKTET
-502 LSSSQVDAGDAV
+502 LAPSQVDADDAA
-514 KVEAAAGADAEV
+514 KTEAVAGAGADV

-532 SMILQADGQEIGTL
+532 SMILQADGREIGTL
-546 NRLTRPITVQVA
+546 NRLVGSITVQVA
-558 IPEDMLADGR
+558 IPADLLADDR
-568 TFCVI
+568 VFYVV
-573 RVHHGVAEKLNTV
+573 RVHDGVAEKLDTV
-586 VRDGVASFETDRFS
+586 VQDGVASFETDRFS
-600 TYVLVYEDA
+600 TYALLYESTSLPGDSDA
-609 PSSGSSE
+609 
-616 TSPETSAPT
+616 
-625 GSSVPSAPSTPSTP
+625 SVPADSSTPSIPSTPT
-639 PTGRQN
+639 TGRQD

-651 AASLL
+651 AAVLM

-661 LAAVAGRRNR
+661 LAVVAGRRNR
-671 KADHVK
+671 KASQMK

>member
-1 MKQIKR
+1 MKRMKR
-7 WSGLAL
+7 WGGLAVTL
-13 TAVLLLSLTA
+13 ALLLGLAA
-23 VPGVQAEEAP
+23 VPGVQAEDEP
-33 IPITGLEQLDG
+33 IQITGLEQLDG

-51 LAADLTIPENVILT
+51 LAANLTIPENVILT
-65 VPSDVAIIID
+65 VPSDVTITID

-83 PSGTGRI
+83 PTGTGRI
-90 LENAGNVTINDSSA
+90 LENAGNVTINDSSTD
-104 EKTGLVSSYRN
+104 KSGLVSAYRN
-115 NIGNTG
+115 NVGNTG

-135 VGGSTLYN
+135 VGGTTLYN
-143 DVGGTMTINECVVNA
+143 GVGGTMTINGCVVNA

-163 NNEGDMVING
+163 NNEGDMEING

-218 TVYDGHFSTE
+218 KVYDGHFSTE

-238 YIAGEKD
+238 YIAGEQD

-307 SGGTFRKGEASN
+307 SGGTFRKGEAPN
-319 DAPDPV
+319 DTPDPV
-325 VEDYMAEGCVY
+325 VEGYMAEGCVY
-336 DDTTGQVTDP
+336 DAATGKVTDP
-346 RIFSVAFDTERVTLS
+346 RIFSVAFDTELVTLAE
-361 QGGSM
+361 GGSM

-371 VDAGADAD
+371 VEAGADAD
-379 TTVSFS
+379 KTVSFS

-407 AVITATV
+407 AVITATA

-419 VCPVVVVGTPQL
+419 SCSVVVVGTPQL
-431 PAVDPEK
+431 PTVDPEK
-438 PVDKV
+438 PAEKV
-443 EVGVAGD
+443 EIGVADG

-461 VVEKVLS
+461 IVGKVLN
-468 DMDIGEAVDDTTKA
+468 DMDIGEAVDDQTKA

-496 VIKTES
+496 VIKTET
-502 LSSSQVDAGDAV
+502 LAPSQVDADDAA
-514 KVEAAAGADAEV
+514 KTEAVAGAGADV

-532 SMILQADGQEIGTL
+532 SMILQADGREIGTL
-546 NRLTRPITVQVA
+546 NRLVGSITVQVA
-558 IPEDMLADGR
+558 IPADLLADDR
-568 TFCVI
+568 VFYVV
-573 RVHHGVAEKLNTV
+573 RVHDGVAEKLDTV
-586 VRDGVASFETDRFS
+586 VQDGVASFETDRFS
-600 TYVLVYEDA
+600 TYALLYESTSLPGDSDA
-609 PSSGSSE
+609 
-616 TSPETSAPT
+616 
-625 GSSVPSAPSTPSTP
+625 SVPADSSTPSIPSTPT
-639 PTGRQN
+639 TGRQD

-651 AASLL
+651 AAVLM

-661 LAAVAGRRNR
+661 LAVVAGRRNR
-671 KADHVK
+671 KASQMK

>member
-1 MKQIKR
+1 MKRMKR
-7 WSGLAL
+7 WGGLAATL
-13 TAVLLLSLTA
+13 ALLLGLAA
-23 VPGVQAEEAP
+23 VPGVQAEDEP
-33 IPITGLEQLDG
+33 IQITGLEQLDG

-51 LAADLTIPENVILT
+51 LAANLTIPENVILT
-65 VPSDVAIIID
+65 VPSDVTITID

-83 PSGTGRI
+83 PTGTGRI
-90 LENAGNVTINDSSA
+90 LENAGNVTINDSSTD
-104 EKTGLVSSYRN
+104 KSGLVSAYRN
-115 NIGNTG
+115 NVGNTG

-135 VGGSTLYN
+135 VGGTTLYN
-143 DVGGTMTINECVVNA
+143 GVGGTMTINGCVVNA

-163 NNEGDMVING
+163 NNEGDMEING

-218 TVYDGHFSTE
+218 KVYDGHFSTE

-238 YIAGEKD
+238 YIAGEQD

-307 SGGTFRKGEASN
+307 SGGTFRKGEAPN
-319 DAPDPV
+319 DTPDPV
-325 VEDYMAEGCVY
+325 VEGYMAEGCVY
-336 DDTTGQVTDP
+336 DAATGKVTDP
-346 RIFSVAFDTERVTLS
+346 RIFSVAFDTELVTLAE
-361 QGGSM
+361 GGSM

-371 VDAGADAD
+371 VEAGADAD
-379 TTVSFS
+379 KTVSFS

-407 AVITATV
+407 AVITATA

-419 VCPVVVVGTPQL
+419 SCSVVVVGTPQL
-431 PAVDPEK
+431 PTVDPEK
-438 PVDKV
+438 PAEKI
-443 EVGVAGD
+443 EIGVADG

-461 VVEKVLS
+461 IVGKVLN
-468 DMDIGEAVDDTTKA
+468 DMDIGEAVDDQTKA

-496 VIKTES
+496 VIKTET
-502 LSSSQVDAGDAV
+502 LAPSQVDADDAA
-514 KVEAAAGADAEV
+514 KTEAVAGAGADV

-532 SMILQADGQEIGTL
+532 SMILQADGREIGTL
-546 NRLTRPITVQVA
+546 NRLVGSITVQVA
-558 IPEDMLADGR
+558 IPADLLADDR
-568 TFCVI
+568 VFYVV
-573 RVHHGVAEKLNTV
+573 RVHDGVAEKLDTV
-586 VRDGVASFETDRFS
+586 VQDGVASFETDRFS
-600 TYVLVYEDA
+600 TYALLYESTSLPGDSDA
-609 PSSGSSE
+609 
-616 TSPETSAPT
+616 
-625 GSSVPSAPSTPSTP
+625 SVPADSSTPSIPSTPT
-639 PTGRQN
+639 TGRQD

-651 AASLL
+651 AAVLM

-661 LAAVAGRRNR
+661 LAVVAGRRNR
-671 KADHVK
+671 KASQMK

>member
-1 MKQIKR
+1 M
-7 WSGLAL
+7 
-13 TAVLLLSLTA
+13 T
-23 VPGVQAEEAP
+23 
-33 IPITGLEQLDG
+33 IT
-44 IQSGSYQ
+44 
-51 LAADLTIPENVILT
+51 
-65 VPSDVAIIID
+65 ID

-83 PSGTGRI
+83 PTGTGRI
-90 LENAGNVTINDSSA
+90 LENAGNVTINDSSTD
-104 EKTGLVSSYRN
+104 KSGLVSAYRN
-115 NIGNTG
+115 NVGNTG

-135 VGGSTLYN
+135 VGGTTLYN
-143 DVGGTMTINECVVNA
+143 GVGGTMTINGCVVNA

-163 NNEGDMVING
+163 NNEGDMEING

-218 TVYDGHFSTE
+218 KVYDGHFSTE

-238 YIAGEKD
+238 YIAGEQD

-307 SGGTFRKGEASN
+307 SGGTFRKGEAPN
-319 DAPDPV
+319 DTPDPV
-325 VEDYMAEGCVY
+325 VEGYMAEGCVY
-336 DDTTGQVTDP
+336 DAATGKVSDP
-346 RIFSVAFDTERVTLS
+346 RIFSVAFDTELVTLAE
-361 QGGSM
+361 GGSM

-371 VDAGADAD
+371 VEAGADAD
-379 TTVSFS
+379 KTVCFS
-385 SDNTAVATVAPNGLL
+385 SDNTAVATVAPIGLL

-419 VCPVVVVGTPQL
+419 SCSVVVVGTPQL
-431 PAVDPEK
+431 PTVDPEK
-438 PVDKV
+438 PAEKV
-443 EVGVAGD
+443 EIGVADG

-461 VVEKVLS
+461 IVGKVLN
-468 DMDIGEAVDDTTKA
+468 DMDIGEAVDDQTKA

-496 VIKTES
+496 VIKTET
-502 LSSSQVDAGDAV
+502 LAPSQVDADDAA
-514 KVEAAAGADAEV
+514 KTEAVAGAGADV

-532 SMILQADGQEIGTL
+532 SMILQADGREIGTL
-546 NRLTRPITVQVA
+546 NRLVGSITVQVA
-558 IPEDMLADGR
+558 IPADLLADDR
-568 TFCVI
+568 VFYVV
-573 RVHHGVAEKLNTV
+573 RVHDGVAEKLDTV
-586 VRDGVASFETDRFS
+586 VQDGVASFETDRFS
-600 TYVLVYEDA
+600 TYALLYESTSLPGDSDA
-609 PSSGSSE
+609 
-616 TSPETSAPT
+616 
-625 GSSVPSAPSTPSTP
+625 SVPADSSTPSIPSTPT
-639 PTGRQN
+639 TGRQD

-651 AASLL
+651 AAVLM

-661 LAAVAGRRNR
+661 LAVVAGRRNR
-671 KADHVK
+671 KASQMK